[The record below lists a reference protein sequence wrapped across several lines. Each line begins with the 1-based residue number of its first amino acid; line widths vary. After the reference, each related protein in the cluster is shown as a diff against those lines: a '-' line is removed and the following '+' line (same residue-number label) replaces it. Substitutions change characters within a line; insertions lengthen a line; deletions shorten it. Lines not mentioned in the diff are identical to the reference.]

1 MKKIMILICF
11 LIIPLVSYG
20 QENPLKRI
28 NFIIGNWSGTGS
40 GFGNEASVIESN
52 FQYIM
57 DKKYIEI
64 VNESRFEPTDKK
76 PEGEHHIDK
85 GFISFDKMRKV
96 IVFRQ
101 FNNEGYVNQYV
112 LNDSLSTETVLIFE
126 TEKIENF
133 MPGGKARWTIKRIS
147 DDQIETIF
155 DVYFPG
161 KDYTCVGVNKLM
173 RNNKTY

>member
-11 LIIPLVSYG
+11 LIIAMLLFG
-20 QENPLKRI
+20 QGNPLERI

-40 GFGNEASVIESN
+40 GFGNEASVIESK

-57 DKKYIEI
+57 DKKYIEVI
-64 VNESRFEPTDKK
+64 NDSKFEPTDKK

-85 GFISFDKMRKV
+85 GFISFDMIRKA

-112 LNDSLSTETVLIFE
+112 LNDSLSTETILIFE
-126 TEKIENF
+126 TENIENF

-147 DDQIETIF
+147 DDQIETVF

-161 KDYTCVGVNKLM
+161 KDYTCFGINKLM
-173 RNNKTY
+173 KNK